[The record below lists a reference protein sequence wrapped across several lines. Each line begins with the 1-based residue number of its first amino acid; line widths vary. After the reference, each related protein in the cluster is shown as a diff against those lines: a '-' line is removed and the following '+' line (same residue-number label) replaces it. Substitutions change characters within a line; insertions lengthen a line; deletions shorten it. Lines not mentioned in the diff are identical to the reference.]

1 MDVDPCPVSQRL
13 PALFLP
19 SNTFLHPC
27 PVPAGSPPASQS
39 PGYFQLKAG
48 GAQINRK
55 QVGSGFH
62 PQGSGQRGQTKGL
75 DKGGKQ
81 QRKTMQQAPATQLL
95 L

>member
-1 MDVDPCPVSQRL
+1 
-13 PALFLP
+13 
-19 SNTFLHPC
+19 HPC